1 MFDSREGSLRQV
13 WADRDCYLQW
23 NTVSRFSLLLYCA
36 KWAALHKT
44 WSQPKKVSKKD
55 QKTYQHTWGHFT
67 LASFAGTR
75 SAFSS
80 SFLKI
85 KIKTHACTKNIPFH
99 QKHQFRMLICC
110 PNDFLGFK
118 STLESRNCWNCWRNL
133 NIKYYDTFR
142 RSLITLAFG
151 SSLICFSALSRFF
164 SFLTRSY
171 SLILSG
177 HSRFEI
183 GSHVSSSLK

>member
-13 WADRDCYLQW
+13 WADRDCNLQW

-55 QKTYQHTWGHFT
+55 KKTYQHTWGHFT

-80 SFLKI
+80 SFLKM
-85 KIKTHACTKNIPFH
+85 KIMRVLLLPSVIFLKPMLVLKTNHFIKNINSECSFVAPMIFSASSP
-99 QKHQFRMLICC
+99 RLN
-110 PNDFLGFK
+110 PETVGTAGV
-118 STLESRNCWNCWRNL
+118 TLTL
-133 NIKYYDTFR
+133 NIMTHLVDPWLPWLSVRPWFAFR
-142 RSLITLAFG
+142 LCRV
-151 SSLICFSALSRFF
+151 
-164 SFLTRSY
+164 SFLFWHVH
-171 SLILSG
+171 IL
-177 HSRFEI
+177 
-183 GSHVSSSLK
+183 